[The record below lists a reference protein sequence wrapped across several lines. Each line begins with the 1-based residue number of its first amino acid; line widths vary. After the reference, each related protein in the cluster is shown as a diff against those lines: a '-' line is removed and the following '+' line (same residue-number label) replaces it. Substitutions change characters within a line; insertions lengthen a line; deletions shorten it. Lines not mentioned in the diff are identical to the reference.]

1 MKEESNFKG
10 IEDDLLQELEDFKR
24 DKERIR
30 KIIGNIGGKAY
41 SKLDM
46 TINIVFLGIILVIFL
61 LEMTIHLLPAF
72 TSLEIGVLLV
82 SIKIAFMIHSQQRFN
97 HFQFWI
103 LSSMEFKINE
113 IDKKVKQ
120 IEKRTREE
128 KIINK

>member
-1 MKEESNFKG
+1 MEKTNDFKG

-30 KIIGNIGGKAY
+30 KIIGSIGGKAY

-46 TINIVFLGIILVIFL
+46 MINIFFLIVILTIFV

-82 SIKIAFMIHSQQRFN
+82 SIKIALMIHSQQRFN

-120 IEKRTREE
+120 IEKRTKE
-128 KIINK
+128 NK